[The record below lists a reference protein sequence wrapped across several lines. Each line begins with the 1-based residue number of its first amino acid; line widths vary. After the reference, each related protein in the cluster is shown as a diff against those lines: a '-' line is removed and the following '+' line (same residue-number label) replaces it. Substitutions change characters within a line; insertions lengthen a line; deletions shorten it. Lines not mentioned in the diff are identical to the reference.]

1 LRIELRLYAS
11 FKKYLPGDAPDNP
24 CWVEMEEGATVRK
37 LFEKCQIPFDVPKII
52 FLNGVHAWGDE
63 GLKDGDRVGAFPP
76 VAGG

>member
-1 LRIELRLYAS
+1 
-11 FKKYLPGDAPDNP
+11 
-24 CWVEMEEGATVRK
+24 MEEGATVRK